1 MSDGQSDYHR
11 MYSSP
16 LGREYE
22 AAARKTAAAST
33 RIWETLQWVP
43 MDPYCYA
50 MRPMTAADLGLPEH
64 VPPFF
69 WLGREAE

>member
-33 RIWETLQWVP
+33 RIWETPIRDIQEIEIVIRARTP
-43 MDPYCYA
+43 
-50 MRPMTAADLGLPEH
+50 GLD
-64 VPPFF
+64 
-69 WLGREAE
+69 